1 MIEKFPPEYM
11 GMWLH
16 ECLRCMKEI
25 FLHLLTD
32 LKISPMV
39 SHPEILPCA
48 GWKSTPPA
56 PVRMTI
62 TPLPVILRGCEKI
75 PPKKKNTYESQPAST
90 RIGHSSFMTRE

>member
-1 MIEKFPPEYM
+1 MVIRKFPPVDM
-11 GMWLH
+11 GVWLH
-16 ECLRCMKEI
+16 ECLFCMKEI

-32 LKISPMV
+32 LTISPIV

-62 TPLPVILRGCEKI
+62 TSLPVIL
-75 PPKKKNTYESQPAST
+75 KKRQRLKDLWSPDVRCFIQYRQ
-90 RIGHSSFMTRE
+90 

>member
-39 SHPEILPCA
+39 SHPEIHPCA
-48 GWKSTPPA
+48 GGVLFQPA
-56 PVRMTI
+56 QGWMTI
-62 TPLPVILRGCEKI
+62 TPLPVNLRGCE
-75 PPKKKNTYESQPAST
+75 
-90 RIGHSSFMTRE
+90 

>member
-1 MIEKFPPEYM
+1 
-11 GMWLH
+11 
-16 ECLRCMKEI
+16 MKEI

-32 LKISPMV
+32 LKISPMI

-62 TPLPVILRGCEKI
+62 TPYPVILRSG
-75 PPKKKNTYESQPAST
+75 SD
-90 RIGHSSFMTRE
+90 

>member
-1 MIEKFPPEYM
+1 
-11 GMWLH
+11 
-16 ECLRCMKEI
+16 MKEI

-62 TPLPVILRGCEKI
+62 TPLPVILKERQRLKDLWSPDVRCF
-75 PPKKKNTYESQPAST
+75 TQF
-90 RIGHSSFMTRE
+90 RQ